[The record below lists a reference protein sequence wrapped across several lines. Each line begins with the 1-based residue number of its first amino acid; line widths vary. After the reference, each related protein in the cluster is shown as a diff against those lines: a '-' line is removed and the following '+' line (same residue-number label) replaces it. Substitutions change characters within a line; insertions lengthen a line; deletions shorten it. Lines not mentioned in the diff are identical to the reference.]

1 MLNCSLYPSLHTLL
15 PLCIH
20 RSTLCSLFV
29 STAPSILCSL
39 FAEEWARPIFG
50 LTSDFK
56 SLSRDEREQRDY
68 AHLTPSVRRRLR
80 WGLSA
85 EMWSHLTCNFVVL
98 LWKLYVYVMSLP
110 LQFWRG
116 RSKENWNGNRWVSV
130 HESVQCVCVC
140 AGLCMWHLVPSCS
153 ALKPGDQGW
162 IGRARVP
169 MPSNKDYVVRPKWNV
184 EAESKKVCCNVR
196 IAYSMC
202 VSTAATI
209 CQTPG

>member
-1 MLNCSLYPSLHTLL
+1 M
-15 PLCIH
+15 
-20 RSTLCSLFV
+20 LFV
-29 STAPSILCSL
+29 STAPHSSPSL
-39 FAEEWARPIFG
+39 QRSGPDPFLGWLQTLSLWAATSESRETTHTWRLLFG
-50 LTSDFK
+50 GD
-56 SLSRDEREQRDY
+56 
-68 AHLTPSVRRRLR
+68 
-80 WGLSA
+80 WGGVCQLVTRT
-85 EMWSHLTCNFVVL
+85 EMWSHLLCN
-98 LWKLYVYVMSLP
+98 LWCFYGNNLYVMSFS

-140 AGLCMWHLVPSCS
+140 AGLCMWHVPPPCS

-202 VSTAATI
+202 VSTTASHL
-209 CQTPG
+209 CKPRLV